1 MINAYKYFMDDTL
14 GGATITVTPQPV
26 GIAACGMVTVAAP
39 SVSYGCTWCLEL
51 SIGDQVW
58 IDKPFVNTERITTLE
73 TGKAGLEPT
82 ILTTVKLRPR
92 DAT

>member
-1 MINAYKYFMDDTL
+1 MINAYKYVMDDTF
-14 GGATITVTPQPV
+14 GGATVTPQPV
-26 GIAACGMVTVAAP
+26 GIAACGTVTVAAP
-39 SVSYGCTWCLEL
+39 SVSYGCTWWLEL

-73 TGKAGLEPT
+73 TRKAGLEPT

-92 DAT
+92 DGT

>member
-1 MINAYKYFMDDTL
+1 MINAYKYVMDDTL

-51 SIGDQVW
+51 SIGDQV
-58 IDKPFVNTERITTLE
+58 
-73 TGKAGLEPT
+73 
-82 ILTTVKLRPR
+82 
-92 DAT
+92 